1 MAGNRASALVIDG
14 KVVVTWAVVMGEVS
28 PWASVMRGLS
38 TWVAEMGGRV
48 NFRVAVMEVSV

>member
-1 MAGNRASALVIDG
+1 MVIDG

>member
-14 KVVVTWAVVMGEVS
+14 KVLVTWAVGMGEVS